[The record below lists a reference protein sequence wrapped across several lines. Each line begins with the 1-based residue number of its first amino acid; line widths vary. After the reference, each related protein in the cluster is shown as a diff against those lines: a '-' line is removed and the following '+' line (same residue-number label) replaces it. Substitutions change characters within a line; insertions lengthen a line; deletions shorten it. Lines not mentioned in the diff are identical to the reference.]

1 MTEMII
7 EEGRYASAMT
17 KRSEKR
23 YVAVKDIVRRSAKFV
38 TVTLDSLGA
47 KDFY

>member
-38 TVTLDSLGA
+38 TVTLDSLGV